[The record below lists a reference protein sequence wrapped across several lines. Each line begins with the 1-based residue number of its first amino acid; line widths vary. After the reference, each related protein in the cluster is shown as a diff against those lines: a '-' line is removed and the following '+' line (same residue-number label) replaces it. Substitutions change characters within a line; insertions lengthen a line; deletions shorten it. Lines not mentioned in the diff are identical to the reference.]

1 VNLLD
6 EFSRI
11 RYWNE
16 QRQDDILK
24 KSLGV
29 IVDIGDDAAVVTLPY
44 QVESKRYQFETLY
57 TVDTMVEDIH
67 FSSVTTDY
75 EHIGYKALASNLSDI
90 AAMGGIPLHAL
101 IAISVPDHYS
111 IDHIQRIY
119 NGIYNCANKY
129 KVAIVGGDT
138 TSSPHSLIITITV
151 IGTVES
157 SKAILRSGAK
167 SGDIVFVTGVP
178 GQSAAGLYAL
188 QHADKSQYQ
197 QSIVEPL
204 IRAHQLPEPH
214 LLAGR
219 LLNASNECHALND
232 VSDGLISELAEIAK
246 ASHINI
252 IIDEHQIP
260 LSDHI
265 SQYAT
270 QSGQSLFDWVLYGG
284 EDYILV
290 GTASNEHFASIQA
303 SFQEQQLQL
312 YAIGIVEQGNGEVW
326 MESWNYQLE
335 LKERNLIV
343 NRGYNHF
350 I

>member
-1 VNLLD
+1 MD

-16 QRQDDILK
+16 QRQDPTLK

-29 IVDIGDDAAVVTLPY
+29 IVDIGDDAAVVSLPY
-44 QVESKRYQFETLY
+44 QDESKQYQSETLY

-67 FSSVTTDY
+67 FSSMTTDF

-111 IDHIQRIY
+111 EDQVMRIY
-119 NGIYNCANKY
+119 NGIYDCANRY

-138 TSSPHSLIITITV
+138 TSSPHSLIISITV
-151 IGTVES
+151 IGTVERN
-157 SKAILRSGAK
+157 KAILRSGAK
-167 SGDIVFVTGVP
+167 VGDIVFVTGVP
-178 GQSAAGLYAL
+178 GQSAAGLHVL
-188 QHADKSQYQ
+188 QHAGESQYQ
-197 QSIVEPL
+197 RSIIEPL

-214 LLAGR
+214 LLEGR
-219 LLNASNECHALND
+219 LLNASNKCHSLND

-246 ASHINI
+246 ASFVDI
-252 IIDEHQIP
+252 IIDENQLP
-260 LSDHI
+260 LSEHM

-270 QSGQSLFDWVLYGG
+270 QSRQPLFDWVLYGG

-290 GTASNEHFASIQA
+290 GTADKEHFASIQT
-303 SFQEQQLQL
+303 SFHEQQLQL
-312 YAIGIVEQGNGEVW
+312 YAIGEVEQGNGAVW
-326 MESWNYQLE
+326 MESWNYQFQ
-335 LKERNLIV
+335 LKERNQIV

-350 I
+350 T